1 MTEIQINILV
11 AEYRKNYRP
20 LITLPEAAEIA
31 RVPLATVHDW
41 SSRGLLDAFKSK
53 RGRRVLL
60 ELEAFVRFVVNTPAT
75 GGASQKHRAANDQ
88 PQH

>member
-1 MTEIQINILV
+1 MTESKIYELV
-11 AEYRKNYRP
+11 AEYRRIYPP

-41 SSRGLLDAFKSK
+41 SSRGLLDGFKSK

-60 ELEAFVRFVVNTPAT
+60 ELEAFVRFVVNAPTSDGAQHKHPAPRH
-75 GGASQKHRAANDQ
+75 S
-88 PQH
+88 